1 MKNQPVVPF
10 ENRMGESS
18 TATRPRLG
26 FFGGTFDP
34 PHLGHV
40 TLARLAMEHAK
51 LDKLL
56 LCPAHHAP
64 LREEPPLFSG
74 KERLGMV
81 QSICMVNRGM
91 EACPIEVNHGRVR
104 YTYETIL
111 EIKELYPCYDIFLLL
126 GADQF
131 SRLHLWRNTGELINL
146 VHFLIFNRECST
158 TEPASLKGI
167 QVTFMN
173 NSLIDLSSTKIRQ
186 ELRSGNSSQS
196 YLPQEVFKYLQ
207 ENDLFPITN

>member
-1 MKNQPVVPF
+1 
-10 ENRMGESS
+10 MGENS

-74 KERLGMV
+74 KDRLGMV
-81 QSICMVNRGM
+81 RSICTVNPGM
-91 EACPIEVNHGRVR
+91 EACPIEVDQGRVR

-111 EIKELYPCYDIFLLL
+111 EIKELYPDYDIFLLL
-126 GADQF
+126 GSDQF
-131 SRLHLWRNTGELINL
+131 SRLQLWKNTDKFINL
-146 VHFLIFNRECST
+146 VHFLIFNRDST
-158 TEPASLKGI
+158 TYEQAPLKDI
-167 QVTFMN
+167 RVTFVN
-173 NSLIDLSSTKIRQ
+173 NDLINLSSTKIRQ
-186 ELRSGNSSQS
+186 ELRSGNSSDS
-196 YLPQEVFKYLQ
+196 SLPKEVSKYLQ
-207 ENDLFPITN
+207 ENNLIPITN

>member
-1 MKNQPVVPF
+1 
-10 ENRMGESS
+10 MGESS
-18 TATRPRLG
+18 TAKRPRLG

-64 LREEPPLFSG
+64 LREETPLFSG
-74 KERLGMV
+74 KDRLGMV
-81 QSICMVNRGM
+81 RSICMATPGM
-91 EACPIEVNHGRVR
+91 EACSLEVDHGTVR
-104 YTYETIL
+104 YTYKTIL
-111 EIKELYPCYDIFLLL
+111 EISELYPGYDIFLLL

-131 SRLHLWRNTGELINL
+131 SQLHQWKNTDKLINL
-146 VHFLIFNRECST
+146 VHFLIFNRDIATSEQA
-158 TEPASLKGI
+158 PIKDI

-173 NSLIDLSSTKIRQ
+173 NNLINLSSTKIRQ
-186 ELRSGNSSQS
+186 ELRSGNSSDS
-196 YLPQEVFKYLQ
+196 SLPREVSKYLQ
-207 ENDLFPITN
+207 ENNLFPTTN

>member
-1 MKNQPVVPF
+1 
-10 ENRMGESS
+10 
-18 TATRPRLG
+18 
-26 FFGGTFDP
+26 
-34 PHLGHV
+34 
-40 TLARLAMEHAK
+40 
-51 LDKLL
+51 
-56 LCPAHHAP
+56 
-64 LREEPPLFSG
+64 
-74 KERLGMV
+74 MV
-81 QSICMVNRGM
+81 QSICTVNPGM
-91 EACPIEVNHGRVR
+91 EACPIEVDHGRVR

-146 VHFLIFNRECST
+146 VHFLIFNREGST
-158 TEPASLKGI
+158 TEPALFKGI